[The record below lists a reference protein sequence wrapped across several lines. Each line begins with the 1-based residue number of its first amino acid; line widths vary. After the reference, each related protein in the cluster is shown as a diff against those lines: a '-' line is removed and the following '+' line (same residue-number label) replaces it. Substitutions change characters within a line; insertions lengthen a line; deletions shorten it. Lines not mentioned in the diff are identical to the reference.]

1 MEKNHWS
8 NPDEPFWKRME
19 PIGVHD
25 ELPDGYEKLNSVY
38 DIIDVTPR
46 LTSLYRLKKG
56 TIAIETNG
64 KYVEY
69 NIDHNLRENDITDKT
84 YIKLV

>member
-1 MEKNHWS
+1 
-8 NPDEPFWKRME
+8 ME

-38 DIIDVTPR
+38 DISDVTPR
-46 LTSLYRLKKG
+46 LPSLYRLKQG

-69 NIDHNLRENDITDKT
+69 NIDHNIRENDITDKT
-84 YIKLV
+84 YIKLL